1 MSMNIFNIS
10 KEIQKIN
17 TSLDILKKQNE
28 INNTTNVNLTHITND
43 IKNNMNDMNSKIDQL
58 YDFNVNSKIKYD
70 DVNYNEIKDFLISI
84 NVESDIINKV
94 LFMNFN
100 SLNEFILTDNDI
112 FENLDIPKNIITY
125 IKNKIQDKIY
135 VSNIDI

>member
-1 MSMNIFNIS
+1 MNIFNIS

-58 YDFNVNSKIKYD
+58 YDFNVK
-70 DVNYNEIKDFLISI
+70 
-84 NVESDIINKV
+84 
-94 LFMNFN
+94 
-100 SLNEFILTDNDI
+100 TC
-112 FENLDIPKNIITY
+112 NIIMLY
-125 IKNKIQDKIY
+125 IEMRK
-135 VSNIDI
+135 V